1 MNVTHW
7 MPKLSQQKRPKP
19 RPARSRI
26 AFTVIELLVVIAVLV
41 LAASLLL
48 PALQRARERAKRIS
62 CTCNLKQIG
71 LSFRTW
77 TVDHYGQ
84 YPMQTPL
91 TNGGLMEIT
100 STAPAYVYF
109 PVMSNEL
116 STPKI
121 LVCPADKSRRPATN
135 FGVGFSNTNLS
146 YFVGLGANETSPQM
160 FLSGDRNLTNGLP
173 IRNGFLDL
181 VTNIP
186 VGWTHELHGGQG
198 NIGLADGRVQQFSMS
213 SLRQGLVGAGEAT
226 NRLAM
231 P

>member
-1 MNVTHW
+1 
-7 MPKLSQQKRPKP
+7 QQ
-19 RPARSRI
+19 
-26 AFTVIELLVVIAVLV
+26 
-41 LAASLLL
+41 
-48 PALQRARERAKRIS
+48 RAKRVS

-77 TVDHYGQ
+77 SLDHYDQ

-109 PVMSNEL
+109 QVMSNEL

-121 LVCPADKSRRPATN
+121 VVCPADKNRRPATN

-146 YFVGLGANETSPQM
+146 YFVGLSANEAYPQM

-173 IRNGFLDL
+173 IRYGFLDL
-181 VTNIP
+181 VTNVP
-186 VGWTHELHGGQG
+186 AGWTHELHRGQG
-198 NIGLADGRVQQFSMS
+198 NIGLADGSVQQFNAPR
-213 SLRQGLVGAGEAT
+213 LRDAITNTGDTT